1 MTAFTLRTG
10 NLLWAYYFLSTIDF
24 GMYTCPATVPSLSEG
39 RQSQIP
45 IAIPP
50 MNEQIEIGEYISSRL
65 EKFQELYDSIIEMI
79 NNMKEYRSS
88 LISAAVTGQLAIEE
102 AEE

>member
-1 MTAFTLRTG
+1 
-10 NLLWAYYFLSTIDF
+10 
-24 GMYTCPATVPSLSEG
+24 
-39 RQSQIP
+39 
-45 IAIPP
+45 